1 MPSMELRTPSLL
13 LIAALAL
20 GCTGRA
26 LGDDEGDDD
35 GSQDGEYVK
44 PARVE
49 TQQLF
54 GSSVALSDDAATL
67 VVGAPWEDGQAGVVY
82 VFARGDD
89 GALEQVAS
97 IEAPN
102 KDAGDRFGDEV
113 AISADGATLAVSA
126 PREAGGGAL
135 LDGDPADNSVP
146 EAGAVYVF
154 ARDADGDWVEEAYLK
169 GNGEAFSF
177 GSRMVLSGDGATL
190 ATVALLEPA
199 VYVFARDEDGAWF
212 RQTKLND
219 IAGNGVDYYGA
230 DLALSTDGD
239 TLAIGGPGD
248 DSDATGVDGDDS
260 DDSAAESGAV
270 RVFTRNANG
279 AWDQQAYIK
288 ASNTG
293 AGDGFSAVALSG
305 SGQTLAV
312 GALNERSDATG
323 VDGDQADD
331 SVEGAGAVY
340 VFERDAED
348 KWSQVAYIKASNT
361 GEGDHFGSVVRLSED
376 GATLAVSAYDE
387 DSDARG
393 FDGDED
399 SDDAEGSGAVYV
411 FALDGDAWQQT
422 AYVKATNADAGDVF
436 GFSTCVSGDGAT
448 LAVGAPSEA
457 GGTSGVGGDQGDN
470 STQLAGAAY
479 VYDLSGQGE

>member
-1 MPSMELRTPSLL
+1 M
-13 LIAALAL
+13 
-20 GCTGRA
+20 
-26 LGDDEGDDD
+26 
-35 GSQDGEYVK
+35 
-44 PARVE
+44 
-49 TQQLF
+49 
-54 GSSVALSDDAATL
+54 
-67 VVGAPWEDGQAGVVY
+67 
-82 VFARGDD
+82 
-89 GALEQVAS
+89 
-97 IEAPN
+97 
-102 KDAGDRFGDEV
+102 
-113 AISADGATLAVSA
+113 
-126 PREAGGGAL
+126 
-135 LDGDPADNSVP
+135 
-146 EAGAVYVF
+146 
-154 ARDADGDWVEEAYLK
+154 
-169 GNGEAFSF
+169 
-177 GSRMVLSGDGATL
+177 
-190 ATVALLEPA
+190 
-199 VYVFARDEDGAWF
+199 
-212 RQTKLND
+212 
-219 IAGNGVDYYGA
+219 
-230 DLALSTDGD
+230 
-239 TLAIGGPGD
+239 
-248 DSDATGVDGDDS
+248 
-260 DDSAAESGAV
+260 
-270 RVFTRNANG
+270 
-279 AWDQQAYIK
+279 
-288 ASNTG
+288 
-293 AGDGFSAVALSG
+293 
-305 SGQTLAV
+305 